1 MEAPQYII
9 DAAKRGLELLREGK
23 GGDGLTEGT
32 KDAARKMADGE
43 VSEEKVVKASAWHA
57 RHKVDLDSPNN
68 SNPQDKDYPAAGAV
82 AHLLWGINPLDP
94 QPARDW
100 FDRQSEKIQNEKS
113 FAMGTS
119 KKHYFTAL
127 ETEQIDLEN
136 GIIRSVSLMEMGDA
150 KGHFDKKGRQVII
163 DTVTLQQVFNA
174 CNKLGSIKVKADHGS
189 GVFEIVGWAD
199 NFSLKADKVCADVH
213 IYESEPNRKRLFEI
227 AEKNPTHM
235 GVSMEFTGE
244 DKPSGTTSM
253 SRCDAVYAAALVD
266 DPAANSSLFSV
277 PATKA
282 EQYLEE
288 QTNTNNKMEPEN
300 DDKKDPAIADLMAK
314 HEELMKRISALEMPM
329 DKMKSDME
337 EDDKKPDSEMKEN
350 EEKMKLEEDEQDKK
364 AKLGEDE
371 QDKKIEMAAKRGA
384 EAAIKLFAAKLGMT
398 NLGKAGPLNSNAK
411 EKHFEEHV
419 ADLAVKE
426 FSGDQGKARTAILT
440 NTGKYTEA
448 WNAYKATRLVKTA

>member
-43 VSEEKVVKASAWHA
+43 VSEDKVVKASAWHA

-82 AHLLWGINPLDP
+82 AHFLWGINPLDP

-127 ETEQIDLEN
+127 ETEQIDFEN

-163 DTVTLQQVFNA
+163 DTVTLQQVFSA

-244 DKPSGTTSM
+244 DKPSGATSM

-300 DDKKDPAIADLMAK
+300 DDKKDLTIADLMAK
-314 HEELMKRISALEMPM
+314 HEELMKRISALEMPIE
-329 DKMKSDME
+329 KMEIEIEQDDE
-337 EDDKKPDSEMKEN
+337 EPALEMKEC
-350 EEKMKLEEDEQDKK
+350 EEKTKSEEKE
-364 AKLGEDE
+364 E
-371 QDKKIEMAAKRGA
+371 DKKIEMAAKRGA

>member
-1 MEAPQYII
+1 MMKAPQYII
-9 DAAKRGLELLREGK
+9 NAAERGLELLREGK

-32 KDAARKMADGE
+32 KEAARKMAAGE
-43 VSEEKVVKASAWHA
+43 VSEEKIIKASAWHA
-57 RHKVDLDSPNN
+57 RHKADLDSPNN
-68 SNPQDKDYPAAGAV
+68 SNPKDKDYPAAGAV
-82 AHLLWGINPLDP
+82 AHFLWGIDPLDP

-136 GIIRSVSLMEMGDA
+136 GIIRSVSLMEIGDA

-163 DTVTLQQVFNA
+163 DTVTLQQVFSA

-199 NFSLKADKVCADVH
+199 NFALKADKVCADVH

-244 DKPSGTTSM
+244 DKPSGSTSM

-282 EQYLEE
+282 EQDPEK
-288 QTNTNNKMEPEN
+288 QTNTNNNMESENN
-300 DDKKDPAIADLMAK
+300 DDKKDPTIADLMAK
-314 HEELMKRISALEMPM
+314 YEELGKRMSALEMPI
-329 DKMKSDME
+329 DKME
-337 EDDKKPDSEMKEN
+337 IEIEQDDEKPDSEIKEC
-350 EEKMKLEEDEQDKK
+350 EEKTKPEEKE
-364 AKLGEDE
+364 E
-371 QDKKIEMAAKRGA
+371 DKKIEMAAKRGA

-440 NTGKYTEA
+440 NTGKYTDA

>member
-1 MEAPQYII
+1 MMKAPQYII
-9 DAAKRGLELLREGK
+9 DAAERGLELLREGK

-32 KDAARKMADGE
+32 KDAARKMAAGE
-43 VSEEKVVKASAWHA
+43 VSEEKIIKASAWHA

-68 SNPQDKDYPAAGAV
+68 SNPKDKDYPAAGAV
-82 AHLLWGINPLDP
+82 AHFLWGIDPLDP

-100 FDRQSEKIQNEKS
+100 FDRQSEKIQNEKA

-163 DTVTLQQVFNA
+163 DTVTLQQVFSA

-244 DKPSGTTSM
+244 DKPSGSTSM

-282 EQYLEE
+282 EQYPEE

-300 DDKKDPAIADLMAK
+300 DDKKDPTIADLMAK
-314 HEELMKRISALEMPM
+314 YEELGKRMSALEMPI
-329 DKMKSDME
+329 DKME
-337 EDDKKPDSEMKEN
+337 IEIEQDDEKPDSEIKEC
-350 EEKMKLEEDEQDKK
+350 EEKTKPEEKE
-364 AKLGEDE
+364 E
-371 QDKKIEMAAKRGA
+371 DKKIEMAAKRGA

-440 NTGKYTEA
+440 NTGKYTDA

>member
-1 MEAPQYII
+1 MMKAPQYII
-9 DAAKRGLELLREGK
+9 DAAERGLELLREGK

-32 KDAARKMADGE
+32 KDAARKMAAGE
-43 VSEEKVVKASAWHA
+43 VSEEKIIKASAWHA

-68 SNPQDKDYPAAGAV
+68 SNPKDKDYPAAGAV
-82 AHLLWGINPLDP
+82 AHFLWGIDPLDP

-100 FDRQSEKIQNEKS
+100 FDRQSEKIQNEKA

-163 DTVTLQQVFNA
+163 DTVTLQQVFSA

-244 DKPSGTTSM
+244 DKPSGSTSM

-282 EQYLEE
+282 EQDPEE

-300 DDKKDPAIADLMAK
+300 DDKKDPTIADLMAK
-314 HEELMKRISALEMPM
+314 HEELMKRISALEMPI
-329 DKMKSDME
+329 DKMEIEIEQDDEKSDL
-337 EDDKKPDSEMKEN
+337 EMKEC
-350 EEKMKLEEDEQDKK
+350 EEKTKPEEKE
-364 AKLGEDE
+364 E
-371 QDKKIEMAAKRGA
+371 DKKIEMAAKRGA

-440 NTGKYTEA
+440 NTGKYTDA

>member
-1 MEAPQYII
+1 MMKAPQYII
-9 DAAKRGLELLREGK
+9 DAAERGLELLREGK

-32 KDAARKMADGE
+32 KDAARKMAAGE
-43 VSEEKVVKASAWHA
+43 VSEEKIIKASAWHA

-68 SNPQDKDYPAAGAV
+68 NNPKDKDYPAAGAV
-82 AHLLWGINPLDP
+82 AHFLWGIDPLDP

-189 GVFEIVGWAD
+189 GIFEIVGWAD

-244 DKPSGTTSM
+244 DKPSGATSM

-282 EQYLEE
+282 EQYLED
-288 QTNTNNKMEPEN
+288 QTNKTNNMEPEN
-300 DDKKDPAIADLMAK
+300 EDKKDLAIADLMAK
-314 HEELMKRISALEMPM
+314 HEELMKRISALEMPI
-329 DKMKSDME
+329 DKME
-337 EDDKKPDSEMKEN
+337 IEIEQDDEKPDSEMKEC
-350 EEKMKLEEDEQDKK
+350 EEKTKPEEKE
-364 AKLGEDE
+364 E
-371 QDKKIEMAAKRGA
+371 DKKIEMAAKRGA

-440 NTGKYTEA
+440 NTGKYTDA

>member
-1 MEAPQYII
+1 MKAPQYII
-9 DAAKRGLELLREGK
+9 DAAERGLELLREGK

-32 KDAARKMADGE
+32 KDAARKMAAGE
-43 VSEEKVVKASAWHA
+43 VSEEKIIKASAWHA

-68 SNPQDKDYPAAGAV
+68 SNPKDKDYPAAGAV
-82 AHLLWGINPLDP
+82 AHFLWGIDPLDP

-163 DTVTLQQVFNA
+163 DTVTLQQVFSA

-244 DKPSGTTSM
+244 DKPSGATSM

-282 EQYLEE
+282 EQYLEK

-300 DDKKDPAIADLMAK
+300 DDKKDPTIADLMAK
-314 HEELMKRISALEMPM
+314 HEELMKRISALEMPI
-329 DKMKSDME
+329 DKME
-337 EDDKKPDSEMKEN
+337 IEIEQDDEKPDSEIKEC
-350 EEKMKLEEDEQDKK
+350 EEKTKPEEKE
-364 AKLGEDE
+364 E
-371 QDKKIEMAAKRGA
+371 DKKIEMAAKRGA

-398 NLGKAGPLNSNAK
+398 NLGKAGPLNSNVK

-440 NTGKYTEA
+440 NTGKYTDA

>member
-1 MEAPQYII
+1 MMKAPQYII
-9 DAAKRGLELLREGK
+9 DAAERGLELLREGK

-32 KDAARKMADGE
+32 KDAARKMAAGE
-43 VSEEKVVKASAWHA
+43 VSEEKIIKASAWHA

-68 SNPQDKDYPAAGAV
+68 SNPKDKDYPAAGAV
-82 AHLLWGINPLDP
+82 AHFLWGIDPLDP

-127 ETEQIDLEN
+127 ETEKIDLEN

-163 DTVTLQQVFNA
+163 DTVTLQQVFSA

-244 DKPSGTTSM
+244 DKPSGATSM

-282 EQYLEE
+282 EQDPDE
-288 QTNTNNKMEPEN
+288 QTNTNNNMEPEN
-300 DDKKDPAIADLMAK
+300 DDKKDPTIADLMAK
-314 HEELMKRISALEMPM
+314 YEELGKRMSALEMPI
-329 DKMKSDME
+329 DKME
-337 EDDKKPDSEMKEN
+337 IEIEQDDEKPDSEIKEC
-350 EEKMKLEEDEQDKK
+350 EEKTKPEEKE
-364 AKLGEDE
+364 E
-371 QDKKIEMAAKRGA
+371 DKKIEMAAKRGA

-440 NTGKYTEA
+440 NTGKYTDA